1 MATLYGFIAIGLWGT
16 LALLGTVTANIPA
29 FQLLSLC
36 FFISAIIIVIK
47 RIAIKKPIFSK
58 PSLTLAQWL
67 IGIIG
72 LFGFHFCYFMA
83 LKFAPVIEVSLIV
96 YLWPLLLATLVAN
109 KQNRLRALIGGSLG
123 FIGIAFIIVGNGELT
138 LNSDYR
144 IGYFLAAICAVIWGS
159 YSWFLSTSNNDVED
173 IAWLSAA
180 VALLALLAHWQF
192 ETSNW
197 SFSLSEWGGILL
209 LGLGPVGGAFYL
221 WDIALKKGNQQ
232 LLASLSFS
240 TPLISSVILA
250 IAGFNTWSTN
260 IIIAL
265 ALILSGAIIAN
276 TKKKIAFGD
285 IPI

>member
-1 MATLYGFIAIGLWGT
+1 MATLYGLMAIGLWGT

-36 FFISAIIIVIK
+36 FTLSAIIVIIK
-47 RIAIKKPIFSK
+47 RIAVKKPVFTK
-58 PSLTLAQWL
+58 PTLTLKQWL

-109 KQNRLRALIGGSLG
+109 KQSRFRALIGGCLG
-123 FIGIAFIIVGNGELT
+123 FIGIAFIIVGNSELT
-138 LNSDYR
+138 LNSEYR
-144 IGYFLAAICAVIWGS
+144 IGYLLAVICAIIWGS

-180 VALLALLAHWQF
+180 VALLALIAHWQF

-197 SFSLSEWGGILL
+197 SFSVAEWGGILL

-250 IAGFNTWSTN
+250 IAGFNAWSTN

-276 TKKKIAFGD
+276 TKTKLAAIKV
-285 IPI
+285 